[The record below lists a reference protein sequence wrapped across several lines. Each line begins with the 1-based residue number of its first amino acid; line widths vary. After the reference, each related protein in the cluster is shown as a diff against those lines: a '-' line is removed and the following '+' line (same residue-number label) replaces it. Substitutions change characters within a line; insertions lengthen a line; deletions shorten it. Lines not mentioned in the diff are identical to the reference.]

1 MIYPNAIASKLPNI
15 GTTISAVMS
24 RMADEHNAINLSS
37 GFPDFNCSPKL
48 ISLVNKYMK
57 KGFNQY
63 CSIEGI
69 MPLREAISQKTEEIY
84 STKYNPETEVTITN
98 GATEAINAAILAF
111 VQDDDQ
117 VIEIEPA
124 YDCYVPAIKLAGG
137 QPIFSPLKEPD
148 YNIDWDELQNNI
160 TPQTKM
166 IILNT
171 PQNPTGAVF
180 SSGDMEKLSRIIAGT
195 NIIILSDEVYE
206 HIVFDNFEHQ
216 SIARYPKLA
225 ERSIIVSSFG
235 KTFHVTGWRL
245 GYCIAPENLMK
256 EFRKVH
262 QFLMYTVNTP
272 IQYAVAE
279 YLKEKDEYLKLGEF
293 FQQKRDVFINGL
305 KESNFIIR
313 PSRGTY
319 FQLLDYSK
327 ISDEKDTVFAERL
340 TKEFGVASIPVSVFY
355 HDKIDNKVLRFCF
368 AKKNETLEKAVEK
381 LLKLK

>member
-1 MIYPNAIASKLPNI
+1 MIYPNTIASKLPNI
-15 GTTISAVMS
+15 GTTIFAIMS
-24 RMADEHNAINLSS
+24 NMADEHNAINLSR
-37 GFPDFNCSPKL
+37 GFPDFNCSDKL

-57 KGFNQY
+57 KGYNQY
-63 CSIEGI
+63 CPIEGI
-69 MPLREAISQKTEEIY
+69 MPLREAISRKTEEIY
-84 STKYNPETEVTITN
+84 SAKYNPETEITITS
-98 GATEAINAAILAF
+98 GATEAINAAITAF

-117 VIEIEPA
+117 VIVLEPA

-148 YNIDWDELQNNI
+148 YHIDWDELQKNI

-171 PQNPTGAVF
+171 PQNPTGTIF
-180 SSGDMEKLSRIIAGT
+180 SADDMEILNRIIAGT

-206 HIVFDNFEHQ
+206 HIIFDGFEHQ

-262 QFLMYTVNTP
+262 QFSMYTVNTP
-272 IQYAVAE
+272 IQYAIAE
-279 YLKEKDEYLKLGEF
+279 YLNDKDEYLKLGNF

-305 KESNFIIR
+305 KDSNFIIR
-313 PSRGTY
+313 PSQGTY

-340 TKEFGVASIPVSVFY
+340 IKEFGVASIPVSVFY

-368 AKKNETLEKAVEK
+368 AKKNETLEKAIEK

>member
-1 MIYPNAIASKLPNI
+1 MIYPNTIASKLPNI
-15 GTTISAVMS
+15 GTTIFAIMS
-24 RMADEHNAINLSS
+24 NLADEHNAINLSR
-37 GFPDFNCSPKL
+37 GFPDFNCSKKL
-48 ISLVNKYMK
+48 ISLVNKYMN
-57 KGFNQY
+57 KGYNQY
-63 CSIEGI
+63 CPIEGI
-69 MPLREAISQKTEEIY
+69 MPLREVISRKTEEIY
-84 STKYNPETEVTITN
+84 SAKYNPETEITITS
-98 GATEAINAAILAF
+98 GATEAINAAITAF
-111 VQDDDQ
+111 VQDGDQ
-117 VIEIEPA
+117 VIVLEPA

-137 QPIFSPLKEPD
+137 QPIFSLLKEPD
-148 YNIDWDELQNNI
+148 YHIDWEELQKNI

-180 SSGDMEKLSRIIAGT
+180 SADDMEILNRIIAGT

-206 HIVFDNFEHQ
+206 HIIFDDFEHQ

-225 ERSIIVSSFG
+225 ERSIIISSFG

-262 QFLMYTVNTP
+262 QFSMYTVNTP
-272 IQYAVAE
+272 IQYAIAE
-279 YLKEKDEYLKLGEF
+279 YLNDKDEYLKLGNF

-305 KESNFIIR
+305 KDSNFIIR
-313 PSRGTY
+313 PALGTY

-368 AKKNETLEKAVEK
+368 AKKNETLEKAIEK